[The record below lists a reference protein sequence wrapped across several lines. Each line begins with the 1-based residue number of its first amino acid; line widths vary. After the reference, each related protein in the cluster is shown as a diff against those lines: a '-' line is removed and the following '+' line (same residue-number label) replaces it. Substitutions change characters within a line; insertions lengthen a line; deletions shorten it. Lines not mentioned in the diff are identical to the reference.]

1 MTDLRDAL
9 RGVLDF
15 LGAGNLVLG
24 IVLLVATPFVDR
36 FLIRRKRV
44 SYRVHYNSKIGLG
57 PEKLTDETAGGDSA
71 QLTRL
76 TRLLDRLSIVV
87 IRIRNTG
94 GYDIDPDDFDR
105 PLTFTFGE
113 RVVWNARISEAGS
126 VEVREKLRAGLRF
139 FRTDGTDGTDS
150 AANGQVGPPVADERD
165 SLRTVRDKMAQRMVR
180 WIGGQ
185 APAPKEPEAEPRWH
199 GVRLETLALKRKQK
213 IKLVVVLEEPEDH
226 PGGET
231 SKEITATG
239 KLADNG
245 IIKDE
250 KRQRRFTLPRLTGAL
265 ALALTAFLVLSLVF
279 ASPPVDPSVRCVAG
293 ELTIRGSSVFMPT
306 MKAMAADYTAACQ
319 DAKITTQATGSI
331 DGVRW
336 LASAEAAT
344 SAALSDGLQNTNGL
358 VAQQL
363 AIVVYHVVVHAGVP
377 VETLST
383 ADLRRIYDGT
393 YTDWNQLNPQSPS
406 LPIRIVGRGQ
416 SSGTRQLF
424 EKQVLNGGEGGLSS
438 DECVEKNRDPR
449 ARTIRCER
457 ESNSDVVA
465 MIGAVQGAIG
475 YADAPSVAEARKKGD
490 LKAVSIDGKTFD
502 TAAALASNYPF
513 WTVEHLYLKGE
524 PGKDTLLEAFAEHV
538 RKHDSARLRLKDSGY
553 LPCVTPQGAPL
564 ELCSTR

>member
-1 MTDLRDAL
+1 MTDLREAL
-9 RGVLDF
+9 RAVLDF

-24 IVLLVATPFVDR
+24 IVLLIATPFVDR

-57 PEKLTDETAGGDSA
+57 PEKLLDESAAGTPG
-71 QLTRL
+71 QLATL

-94 GYDIDPDDFDR
+94 GYDIAPDDFDK

-113 RVVWNARISEAGS
+113 RVVWNARFSEAGS
-126 VEVREKLRAGLRF
+126 AEVREKLRAGLRF
-139 FRTDGTDGTDS
+139 FRTDG
-150 AANGQVGPPVADERD
+150 AEPVGPTITAGERD
-165 SLRTVRDKMAQRMVR
+165 NLRTVRDKMTQRMVR

-231 SKEITATG
+231 SKEITVTG
-239 KLADNG
+239 KLDDNG

-250 KRQRRFTLPRLTGAL
+250 KRERRFTLPRLTGAL

-279 ASPPVDPSVRCVAG
+279 ASPPVDPSVHCAEG
-293 ELTIRGSSVFMPT
+293 ELTIKGSSVFTPT
-306 MKAMAADYTAACQ
+306 MAAMAEDYMAVCS
-319 DAKITTQATGSI
+319 DAHISTQATGSI

-336 LASAEAAT
+336 LTGADPTT
-344 SAALSDGLQNTNGL
+344 SAALSDGQQHAAGL
-358 VAQQL
+358 NSLQL
-363 AIVVYHVVVHAGVP
+363 AVVIYHVVVNAEVP
-377 VETLST
+377 VDSLTT
-383 ADLRRIYDGT
+383 AELVKIYRGEI
-393 YTDWNQLNPQSPS
+393 TDWNQLRPGTAS

-424 EKQVLNGGEGGLSS
+424 ESQVLRGGEGGLSS
-438 DECVEKNRDPR
+438 NECLTADRDPS
-449 ARTIRCER
+449 ARVIRCER
-457 ESNSDVVA
+457 DSNADLVA
-465 MIGAVQGAIG
+465 KISEVPGTMG

-490 LKAVSIDGKTFD
+490 LKSISIDGKTFD
-502 TAAALASNYPF
+502 TAVGLASNYPF
-513 WTVEHLYLKGE
+513 WTVEHLYTKGA
-524 PGKDTLLEAFAEHV
+524 PAPDGLLGAFTEYI
-538 RKHDSARLRLKDSGY
+538 RTHDSARSRLRDSGY
-553 LPCVTPQGAPL
+553 LPCTTPEGASL
-564 ELCSTR
+564 SLCNNR

>member
-1 MTDLRDAL
+1 MTELRDAL
-9 RGVLDF
+9 RAVLDF

-44 SYRVHYNSKIGLG
+44 SFRVHYNSKIGLG
-57 PEKLTDETAGGDSA
+57 PEKLTDETSDSG

-126 VEVREKLRAGLRF
+126 AEVREKLRAGLRF
-139 FRTDGTDGTDS
+139 FRTDGTDSANGT
-150 AANGQVGPPVADERD
+150 NGQVGPPVADERD

-265 ALALTAFLVLSLVF
+265 ALVLTAFLVLSLVF
-279 ASPPVDPSVRCVAG
+279 ASPPDDPSVRCVSG
-293 ELTIRGSSVFMPT
+293 DITIRGSSVFMPT
-306 MKAMAADYTAACQ
+306 MKAMAADYTAACA
-319 DAKITTQATGSI
+319 DATITTQATGSI

-336 LASAEAAT
+336 LASADPAT
-344 SAALSDGLQNTNGL
+344 SAALSDGLQQNPGGL

-363 AIVVYHVVVHAGVP
+363 AVVVYHVVVHAGVP

-383 ADLRRIYDGT
+383 EDLRRIYDGT
-393 YTDWNQLNPQSPS
+393 YTDWNQVSPGSPS

-449 ARTIRCER
+449 ARTTRCER

-465 MIGAVQGAIG
+465 MIGAVAGAIG

-502 TAAALASNYPF
+502 TAAGLASNYPF

-524 PGKDTLLEAFAEHV
+524 PGADSLLAAFAEHV

-553 LPCVTPQGAPL
+553 LPCVTPEGTPL